1 MREEG
6 VVSVILA
13 IRVKIAEALERVDT
27 RRVFEEGM
35 TGH

>member
-6 VVSVILA
+6 VVRVILA
-13 IRVKIAEALERVDT
+13 RRVKSAEALERVDT
-27 RRVFEEGM
+27 RGVFKEGM